1 MDSKGKIAII
11 LAILGIVTALIG
23 GGASNW
29 TFDFSQTNIGQ
40 IGDNIIN
47 NYIRNELGIDI
58 DKFRENCNAG
68 VYLGKEAQNYCDLV

>member
-1 MDSKGKIAII
+1 MSGKSKVALLIAII
-11 LAILGIVTALIG
+11 GVITAMIG
-23 GGASNW
+23 GGSTNW

-47 NYIRNELGIDI
+47 NYIKNELGIDV

-68 VYLGKEAQNYCDLV
+68 VYVGKEAQTYCDLV